1 MKLLRIHYGGLVAPL
16 LIDFGG
22 PTDPPKEQDSDSIIM
37 LVITSNSL
45 SSIHSESETDP
56 NIESVRWVVLIQGSL
71 HLNLASSLYTLN
83 LATSHAKSPPAYGF
97 ILARCQSTNWM
108 VRLVLMVATA
118 AFTSFGT
125 TSPEGSNGFQMNRTE
140 DGLQVVQV
148 YSVKPTPNLG
158 KQKVWPEGQLQ
169 ITEI

>member
-1 MKLLRIHYGGLVAPL
+1 MKLLRIHYGGLVTPL
-16 LIDFGG
+16 LIDFGVKQ
-22 PTDPPKEQDSDSIIM
+22 TQAPKEQDSDSIIM
-37 LVITSNSL
+37 LVICYHLQFTIIHPFWIWNWPKHRISPMSCIDSRILHCTSWTSPPRMQN
-45 SSIHSESETDP
+45 
-56 NIESVRWVVLIQGSL
+56 L
-71 HLNLASSLYTLN
+71 H
-83 LATSHAKSPPAYGF
+83 PPAYGF

-140 DGLQVVQV
+140 DGLQVAQV